1 MKKIIIDCSRYSSKQ
16 KLLQFLTAQ
25 IEGLYG
31 ENYDAL
37 IDALTFFQTP
47 LLITFK
53 NFEKYSDKE
62 NLLPVLDIISNDNP
76 QISFIK

>member
-16 KLLQFLTAQ
+16 KLFQFLTTQ